1 MNPAS
6 NKPMAETIWNRNFIC
21 VIAANL
27 LLCVGHF
34 SVNTLVA
41 TYATFLGAAPVIM
54 GLLTGMFFGIA
65 LAIRPISGPMITKVD
80 KRTLLIGVFVLGGIV
95 NIGYALFHSIPFF
108 VAFRFLNGIQYSFV
122 GSLIMT
128 LAADSLPPEKLAS
141 GMGIYGVGGAVGTA
155 FGPAIADWFFK
166 LGTGIGGKDMGFT
179 FVFLFAAAALSLAVI
194 PSVILLPDKKTK
206 EEIAGTGVW
215 YKNIVTVHAFPTTF
229 VMFFVMIGYAI
240 LNSYVFNFGAEQNIG
255 NISLFY
261 TFMACT
267 LIVSR
272 PLSGWLS
279 DKFGVAKVI
288 IPGLVIFAASFVIV
302 GTSKTLEQA
311 VIGGIIAALGVGST
325 QPAIQAMN
333 MQSVT
338 PLKRSVASNTIY
350 IGMDLG
356 LFAGPL
362 LGSVVYE
369 HSSFAFMFQMTA
381 VPVLIGLVCFIII
394 LPIYNRRRRQLESRV

>member
-6 NKPMAETIWNRNFIC
+6 QKTAAATIWNRNFIC

-65 LAIRPISGPMITKVD
+65 LAIRPISGPMITKID
-80 KRTLLIGVFVLGGIV
+80 NRILLIGVFALGGIV

-108 VAFRFLNGIQYSFV
+108 VAFRFLNGVQYSFV

-155 FGPAIADWFFK
+155 FAPAIADRFFR
-166 LGTGIGGKDMGFT
+166 LGAEIGGQDMGFT

-194 PSVILLPDKKTK
+194 PGVIMRPVRKTR
-206 EEIAGTGVW
+206 EEIAGTGAW
-215 YKNIVTVHAFPTTF
+215 YKNIVTVHAFPTTL

-240 LNSYVFNFGAEQNIG
+240 INSYVFNFGAEQNIED
-255 NISLFY
+255 ISLFY

-267 LIVSR
+267 LIISR

-279 DKFGVAKVI
+279 DRFGVAKII

-302 GTSKTLEQA
+302 GISKTLAQVVVGA
-311 VIGGIIAALGVGST
+311 IVAALGIGST

-333 MQSVT
+333 MQTVT

-350 IGMDLG
+350 VGMDLG
-356 LFAGPL
+356 LFVGPL

-381 VPVLIGLVCFIII
+381 VPILAALVCFIII
-394 LPIYNRRRRQLESRV
+394 LPVYARRRRELESRG